1 MVEAYII
8 FISFFILFCVFENFI
23 IYLLF
28 IYYLFIYYYFIILR
42 YNLCTINHIF
52 LKYTI

>member
-23 IYLLF
+23 IKVLLF
-28 IYYLFIYYYFIILR
+28 EV
-42 YNLCTINHIF
+42 
-52 LKYTI
+52 